1 MKGATGAEALLA
13 GVVARIYGAAAEA
26 LTEVGAAHRA
36 AASEVQEAVGNREG
50 EYYFSNNCAYKP

>member
-1 MKGATGAEALLA
+1 MKGAAGAEALLAAGVAPHLA

-50 EYYFSNNCAYKP
+50 E